1 MFEDSRIV
9 VVMSNSSIDPA
20 RAAFV
25 QRMASALVDG
35 GMASLPSRVWAALLV
50 DEDGRMTSAEL
61 TATLGVSAGGISG
74 AVRYLSQVGIV
85 RREREPGSRR
95 DVYVVDDQSWHDIML
110 RETQSMLPITAALA
124 AGIADLPEDSA
135 ARQRLE
141 LSREFLEF
149 LNCEICG
156 IAERWQAS
164 RQA

>member
-1 MFEDSRIV
+1 
-9 VVMSNSSIDPA
+9 MSAASSHPDQA

-25 QRMASALVDG
+25 ERMAGALVDG

-61 TATLGVSAGGISG
+61 TATLGVSAGGVSG
-74 AVRYLSQVGIV
+74 AVRYLSQIGIV

-95 DVYVVDDQSWHDIML
+95 DVYVVDDDSWHDIML

-124 AGIADLPEDSA
+124 AGVADLPSDSA

-141 LSREFLEF
+141 LSQEFFEFVSRELH
-149 LNCEICG
+149 G

-164 RQA
+164 RRP